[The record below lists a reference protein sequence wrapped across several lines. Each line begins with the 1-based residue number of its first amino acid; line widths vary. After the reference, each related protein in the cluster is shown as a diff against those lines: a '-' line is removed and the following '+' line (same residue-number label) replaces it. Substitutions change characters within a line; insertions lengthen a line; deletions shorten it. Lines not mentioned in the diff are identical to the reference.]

1 MLKLGILPRYS
12 NIATGFEIIIKREVG
27 GKREHEKET
36 HGDVGEREEE
46 RKRRR
51 KQKPSDPPSHLA
63 LDTHSVSLFLIPFPT
78 NGRMT
83 GSLWL
88 ISCMQMNGESIHLP
102 NIAYSYPPLSLSLPI
117 INCMQSERER
127 APLSESGL
135 PSQLC
140 LVLIAIWALAGF

>member
-1 MLKLGILPRYS
+1 MLQLGILPRYS

-51 KQKPSDPPSHLA
+51 KQKPPDPPSHLA
-63 LDTHSVSLFLIPFPT
+63 LGTHSVSLLMIPFPT

-88 ISCMQMNGESIHLP
+88 ISSMQMNGESIHLP
-102 NIAYSYPPLSLSLPI
+102 NIAYSHPPLSLSLSLI
-117 INCMQSERER
+117 VCRVRER